1 MTIGEFDRLLESKRR
16 VQKIEAQRQAN
27 FDYILGD
34 LIGRSIARIY
44 NSSNDYP
51 EIYDVYPEFFN
62 KEKIEEAREE
72 HTIELSAQ
80 RLTDFAI
87 SFNKRKKL
95 KEENNE

>member
-16 VQKIEAQRQAN
+16 VQKVEAQRQAN

-51 EIYDVYPEFFN
+51 EIYDIYPEFFN
-62 KEKIEEAREE
+62 KEEMEQAKQERIM
-72 HTIELSAQ
+72 ELSAQ
-80 RLTDFAI
+80 RFTEFVK

-95 KEENNE
+95 KEEDNE